1 MKKVIFILIFIT
13 GLASSCEREAT
24 VKIPAH
30 TSKLVIQGQQAQ
42 NRFFNV
48 RVGRS
53 LSVTEPITNN
63 NNPNAQQQFDVP
75 DAVVLLR
82 QDNVVVDTLKYN
94 TTDRRYEGRTQ
105 RALLGN
111 RYIIEASAAGFEKAE
126 GNSTFPPL
134 VQPVSVTL
142 RRKARVNQSGTEL
155 DEITIRFNDDAVK
168 INYYLFRIRRAEGGF
183 ANCVTTN
190 DKDVERLVYSDP
202 FYVEECLDGNRL
214 LVNDRNFNGTTKTIV
229 FYVSG
234 YNMNEFTNQ
243 QGRKI
248 KPTLELL
255 HINEDY
261 YRYIK
266 SVNAYDNALDN
277 PFAEPVNVITN
288 IRNGYGFFTTFA
300 LAVDTLK

>member
-1 MKKVIFILIFIT
+1 MKKIILILVVIT
-13 GLASSCEREAT
+13 SLASSCEREAN

-30 TSKLVIQGQQAQ
+30 ISKLVIQGQQAQ
-42 NRFFNV
+42 NRFFSV

-53 LSVTEPITNN
+53 LSVTEPISNN
-63 NNPNAQQQFDVP
+63 QNAQQQFDVP
-75 DAVVLLR
+75 NAVVLLR
-82 QDNVVVDTLKYN
+82 RDNILLDTLKYN
-94 TTDRRYEGRTQ
+94 TANRRYEGSTH
-105 RALLGN
+105 RALPGN
-111 RYIIEASAAGFEKAE
+111 RYVIEASAAGFEKAE

-142 RRKARVNQSGTEL
+142 RRKARVNQNGNEL
-155 DEITIRFNDDAVK
+155 DEITIRFNDDAAK
-168 INYYLFRIRRAEGGF
+168 INYYLFRIRRAQGEF
-183 ANCVTTN
+183 AYCVTTN

-214 LVNDRNFNGTTKTIV
+214 LMNDRNFNGTTKTIV

-234 YNMNEFTNQ
+234 YDMNEFTNQ

-248 KPTLELL
+248 KPTLEVL

-266 SVNAYDNALDN
+266 SVNSYDNALDN

-288 IRNGYGFFTTFA
+288 IKNGYGFFTTFA
-300 LAVDTLK
+300 LAIDTLK

>member
-1 MKKVIFILIFIT
+1 MKKTILILAVTI

-94 TTDRRYEGRTQ
+94 TANRRYEGSTQ

-142 RRKARVNQSGTEL
+142 RRRARVNQNGTEL
-155 DEITIRFNDDAVK
+155 DEITIRFNDDAAK
-168 INYYLFRIRRAEGGF
+168 TNYYLFRIQRASGGF
-183 ANCVTTN
+183 VNCVTTN

-202 FYVEECLDGNRL
+202 FYVDECLDGNRL

-229 FYVSG
+229 FYVSS

-248 KPTLELL
+248 KPTLEVL

-266 SVNAYDNALDN
+266 SVNAYDNAEDN

-288 IRNGYGFFTTFA
+288 IKNGYGFFTTFA

>member
-1 MKKVIFILIFIT
+1 MKKIILILVVIT
-13 GLASSCEREAT
+13 ALASSCEREAT

-42 NRFFNV
+42 NRFFSV

-53 LSVTEPITNN
+53 LSVTEPINN
-63 NNPNAQQQFDVP
+63 NNQNARQQFDVP
-75 DAVVLLR
+75 NAVVLLR
-82 QDNVVVDTLKYN
+82 QDNVLVDTLKYN
-94 TTDRRYEGRTQ
+94 TANRRYEGSTH
-105 RALLGN
+105 RALQGN

-126 GNSTFPPL
+126 GNSTFPSL

-142 RRKARVNQSGTEL
+142 RRKARLTQSGTEL
-155 DEITIRFNDDAVK
+155 DEITIRFNDDAAK
-168 INYYLFRIRRAEGGF
+168 TNYYLFRIRRAEGEF
-183 ANCVTTN
+183 VYCVTTS

-202 FYVEECLDGNRL
+202 FYVDECLDGNRL

-234 YNMNEFTNQ
+234 YDMNESTNQ

-248 KPTLELL
+248 RPTLELL

-288 IRNGYGFFTTFA
+288 IKNGYGFFTTFA

>member
-1 MKKVIFILIFIT
+1 MKKIFLILAIIT
-13 GLASSCEREAT
+13 GLASSCEREAN

-30 TSKLVIQGQQAQ
+30 ISKLVIQGQQAQ

-53 LSVTEPITNN
+53 LSVTEPINN
-63 NNPNAQQQFDVP
+63 NNQNARQQFDVLN
-75 DAVVLLR
+75 AVVLLR
-82 QDNVVVDTLKYN
+82 QNNVVVDTLKYN
-94 TTDRRYEGRTQ
+94 TTDRRYEGRTH
-105 RALLGN
+105 RALPGN

-134 VQPVSVTL
+134 VQPLSVTL
-142 RRKARVNQSGTEL
+142 RRKARVSQSGSEL
-155 DEITIRFNDDAVK
+155 DEITIRFNDDAAK
-168 INYYLFRIRRAEGGF
+168 INYYLFRIRRAPGDF
-183 ANCVTTN
+183 AFCVTTN

-202 FYVEECLDGNRL
+202 FYVDECLDGNRL
-214 LVNDRNFNGTTKTIV
+214 LVSDRNFNGTTKTIV
-229 FYVSG
+229 FYVSN
-234 YNMNEFTNQ
+234 YDMNEMTNQ

-288 IRNGYGFFTTFA
+288 IKNGYGFFTTFA
-300 LAVDTLK
+300 LAIDTLK